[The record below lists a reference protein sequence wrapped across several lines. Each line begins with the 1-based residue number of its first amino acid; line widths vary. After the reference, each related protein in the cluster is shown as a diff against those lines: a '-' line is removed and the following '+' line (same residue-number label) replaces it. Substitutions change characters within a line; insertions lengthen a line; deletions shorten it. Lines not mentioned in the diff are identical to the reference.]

1 MDDKKKDRLVALIN
15 GAELIKNLEL
25 IYISL
30 ISSDSNFCIEDCK
43 VNIENLEGLLEAL
56 PETDLNETDKKK
68 WEEKFKDGIRILKR
82 DIKDFERINKINV
95 NERLK
100 NNNNTSSLN

>member
-15 GAELIKNLEL
+15 GAGLMKNLEL
-25 IYISL
+25 IYTSL

-68 WEEKFKDGIRILKR
+68 WKKKFKDGIRILKQ